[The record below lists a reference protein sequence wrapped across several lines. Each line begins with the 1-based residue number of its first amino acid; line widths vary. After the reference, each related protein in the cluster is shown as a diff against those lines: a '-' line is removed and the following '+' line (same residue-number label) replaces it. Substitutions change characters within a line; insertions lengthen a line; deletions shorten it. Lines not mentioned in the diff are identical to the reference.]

1 MVRLGD
7 RLRWSGFDHTKVGR
21 TWSVEHSMTAPGVL
35 SFLPGGIASR
45 TCFVRTIALACLV
58 LAGGCATP
66 VGVERSDPQ
75 SVHRELTGNV
85 LSTGDL
91 SDFSQ
96 NVLRLGGITD
106 LAEDDPEA
114 ALATIHD
121 AVVSGLAG
129 PNAMFAYAELAFQHA
144 SEGGGR
150 PYYLASAVYAFAY
163 LFPDAGDEA
172 PSPFDPRY
180 RWAVEL
186 YNLAITKAF
195 ETEDGA
201 RVELRSGMY
210 ELPFGCLDVAF
221 DQGRLVWGD
230 LRLTEFAP
238 AAEFKVRGL
247 RNRYRRPGLG
257 APLAAAM
264 KPLNP
269 IEGFQVALRQ
279 QAPMTAVLRI
289 EDARRALAEG
299 RLRGVLELYTPT
311 DPEEITIAGRTVPLE
326 VEPTASL
333 AYGLNDAPIWKTEY
347 SGFLFGD
354 LLQQTP
360 TQLAALQPHRPG
372 RFPVVL
378 VHGTASSAARW
389 ADVVNDLSSDPE
401 IRDRFEFW
409 FFSYETGN
417 PIPYSALQLR
427 EALEQAVA
435 RLDPQG
441 EDAAL
446 RDMVLIGHSQGGLL
460 VKMTAIET
468 GSHLWNHISRKPLDE
483 LRLQPATRKLLQQSL
498 FLEPESFVG
507 RVIFVA
513 TPHRGSYLAEYSLG
527 RFIAGFV
534 RLPFDLLE
542 ASGDVITNNPDAF
555 RLDPARTRIGSIY
568 GMTPGSPLIT
578 GLADIS
584 VAPGIPA
591 HSIIAVRGDGP
602 VEEGS
607 DGVVRY
613 QSAHVDGVESEL
625 VVRSGHSVQS
635 NPKTVLELRR
645 ILLLHAEQACREK
658 AIGCE
663 PPALISDRAQ

>member
-1 MVRLGD
+1 MSIGRIIQRRGGPILVNGRL
-7 RLRWSGFDHTKVGR
+7 
-21 TWSVEHSMTAPGVL
+21 A
-35 SFLPGGIASR
+35 
-45 TCFVRTIALACLV
+45 ALFGL
-58 LAGGCATP
+58 LALLLAAGCATP
-66 VGVERSDPQ
+66 IGVERADPQ

-85 LSTGDL
+85 LSSGEL
-91 SDFSQ
+91 SDFTQ
-96 NVLRLGGITD
+96 NVLRVAGIAD
-106 LAEDDPEA
+106 VAEDDPAA
-114 ALATIHD
+114 ALATLHD
-121 AVVSGLAG
+121 AVKTGIAG
-129 PNAMFAYAELAFQHA
+129 PNAMFAYAELAFKHA

-163 LFPDAGDEA
+163 LFPDDGSEA

-186 YNLAITKAF
+186 YNRALTKAF
-195 ETEDGA
+195 ETAGGA
-201 RVELRSGMY
+201 QVELRSGVY
-210 ELPFGCLDVAF
+210 ELPFGRLDVTF
-221 DQGRLVWGD
+221 DQNSLIWGD

-257 APLAAAM
+257 APLAAAAS
-264 KPLNP
+264 PLKP
-269 IEGFQVALRQ
+269 IEGLQVAASQR
-279 QAPMTAVLRI
+279 APVTAVLRI

-299 RLRGVLELYTPT
+299 QLHGILELYTPS
-311 DPEEITIAGRTVPLE
+311 DPEEITIAGRAVPLE

-333 AYGLNDAPIWKTEY
+333 AAGLEGAPIWKTEL
-347 SGFLFGD
+347 SGFLLGD
-354 LLQQTP
+354 LLQQTT
-360 TQLAALQPHRPG
+360 TQLAALQPHRAG

-389 ADVVNDLSSDPE
+389 AELVNDLSADPR

-417 PIPYSALQLR
+417 PIPYSALRLR
-427 EALEQAVA
+427 QALAQAVA
-435 RLDPQG
+435 SLDPSGQ
-441 EDAAL
+441 DMAL

-460 VKMTAIET
+460 VKMAAVDTD
-468 GSHLWNHISRKPLDE
+468 SRLWDAISRKPLDE
-483 LRLQPATRKLLQQSL
+483 LRLQPDTRELLRQS
-498 FLEPESFVG
+498 FFVEPAPFVG

-534 RLPFDLLE
+534 RLPFDLLR
-542 ASGDVITNNPDAF
+542 ATGDVVTNNPDAF
-555 RLDPARTRIGSIY
+555 RFDPTRTRVGSVY

-578 GLADIS
+578 GLADLP

-602 VEEGS
+602 LEDAS

-613 QSAHVDGVESEL
+613 ESAHIEGVELEL

-635 NPKTVLELRR
+635 NPQTVLEVRR
-645 ILLLHAEQACREK
+645 ILLLHAEEACREK
-658 AIGCE
+658 GIGCA
-663 PPALISDRAQ
+663 PAPAS

>member
-1 MVRLGD
+1 MSIGRIIQRRGGPILVNGRL
-7 RLRWSGFDHTKVGR
+7 
-21 TWSVEHSMTAPGVL
+21 A
-35 SFLPGGIASR
+35 
-45 TCFVRTIALACLV
+45 ALFGL
-58 LAGGCATP
+58 LALLLAAGCATP
-66 VGVERSDPQ
+66 IGVERADPQ

-85 LSTGDL
+85 LSSGEL
-91 SDFSQ
+91 SDFTQ
-96 NVLRLGGITD
+96 NVLRVAGIAD
-106 LAEDDPEA
+106 VAEDDPAA
-114 ALATIHD
+114 ALATLHD
-121 AVVSGLAG
+121 AVKTGIAG
-129 PNAMFAYAELAFQHA
+129 PNAMFAYAELAFKHA

-163 LFPDAGDEA
+163 LFPDDGSEA

-186 YNLAITKAF
+186 YNRALTKAF
-195 ETEDGA
+195 ETAGGA
-201 RVELRSGMY
+201 QVELRSGVY
-210 ELPFGCLDVAF
+210 ELPFGRLDVTF
-221 DQGRLVWGD
+221 DQNSLIWGD

-257 APLAAAM
+257 APLAAAAS
-264 KPLNP
+264 PLKP
-269 IEGFQVALRQ
+269 IEGLQVAASQR
-279 QAPMTAVLRI
+279 APVTAVLRI

-299 RLRGVLELYTPT
+299 QLHGILELYTPS
-311 DPEEITIAGRTVPLE
+311 DPEEITIAGRAVPLE

-333 AYGLNDAPIWKTEY
+333 AAGLEGAPIWKTEL
-347 SGFLFGD
+347 SGFLLGD
-354 LLQQTP
+354 LLQQT
-360 TQLAALQPHRPG
+360 TAQLAALQPHRAG

-389 ADVVNDLSSDPE
+389 AELVNDLSADPR

-417 PIPYSALQLR
+417 PIPYSALRLR
-427 EALEQAVA
+427 QDLAQAVA
-435 RLDPQG
+435 SLDPSGQ
-441 EDAAL
+441 DMAL

-460 VKMTAIET
+460 VKMAAVDTD
-468 GSHLWNHISRKPLDE
+468 SRLWDAISRKPLDE
-483 LRLQPATRKLLQQSL
+483 LRLQPDTRELLRQS
-498 FLEPESFVG
+498 FFVEPAPFVG

-527 RFIAGFV
+527 KFIAGFV
-534 RLPFDLLE
+534 RLPFDLLR
-542 ASGDVITNNPDAF
+542 ATGDVVTNNPDAF
-555 RLDPARTRIGSIY
+555 RFDPTRTRVGSVY

-578 GLADIS
+578 GLADLP

-602 VEEGS
+602 LEDAS

-613 QSAHVDGVESEL
+613 ESAHIEGVESEL

-635 NPKTVLELRR
+635 NPQTVLEVRR
-645 ILLLHAEQACREK
+645 ILLLHAEEACREK
-658 AIGCE
+658 GIGCA
-663 PPALISDRAQ
+663 PAPAS

>member
-1 MVRLGD
+1 M
-7 RLRWSGFDHTKVGR
+7 
-21 TWSVEHSMTAPGVL
+21 
-35 SFLPGGIASR
+35 
-45 TCFVRTIALACLV
+45 
-58 LAGGCATP
+58 
-66 VGVERSDPQ
+66 
-75 SVHRELTGNV
+75 
-85 LSTGDL
+85 LSTGEL
-91 SDFSQ
+91 SDFTQ
-96 NVLRLGGITD
+96 NVLRIGGIVE
-106 LAEDDPEA
+106 LAKDDPEA

-121 AVVSGLAG
+121 AVITGVAG
-129 PNAMFAYAELAFQHA
+129 PNAMFAYAELAFKHA

-163 LFPDAGDEA
+163 LFPDGEDEA

-195 ETEDGA
+195 ETADGA
-201 RVELRSGMY
+201 RVELRSGAY
-210 ELPFGCLDVAF
+210 ELPFGRLDVTF
-221 DQGRLVWGD
+221 DPDDLIWGD

-238 AAEFKVRGL
+238 AAEFEVRGL

-257 APLAAAM
+257 APLAAAAS
-264 KPLNP
+264 PLEA
-269 IEGFQVALRQ
+269 IEGFQVAARQ
-279 QAPMTAVLRI
+279 RAPVTAVLRI
-289 EDARRALAEG
+289 EDARRALADG
-299 RLRGVLELYTPT
+299 QLHGILELYTPT
-311 DPEEITIAGRTVPLE
+311 DPEQITIAGRAVPLE

-333 AYGLNDAPIWKTEY
+333 AYWLDDAPIWKTEF

-360 TQLAALQPHRPG
+360 TQLAALQPHQPG

-389 ADVVNDLSSDPE
+389 ADVLNDLSSDPR

-427 EALEQAVA
+427 QALEQAVA
-435 RLDPQG
+435 ALDPAG
-441 EDAAL
+441 EDLAL
-446 RDMVLIGHSQGGLL
+446 RDMVLDRPQPGRPAGQDGRDRHRL
-460 VKMTAIET
+460 A
-468 GSHLWNHISRKPLDE
+468 PLG
-483 LRLQPATRKLLQQSL
+483 RHQPQAARPAAVEPDTRELLQQSL
-498 FLEPESFVG
+498 FLEPEPFVG
-507 RVIFVA
+507 RVVFVA

-527 RFIAGFV
+527 RFIAGLV
-534 RLPFDLLE
+534 RLPFNLLRV
-542 ASGDVITNNPDAF
+542 SGDIVTNNPDAF
-555 RLDPARTRIGSIY
+555 RFDPTRTRIGSVY

-578 GLADIS
+578 GLADIP

-602 VEEGS
+602 VEDGS

-613 QSAHVDGVESEL
+613 QSAHIDGVESEL

-635 NPKTVLELRR
+635 NPQTVLELRR
-645 ILLLHAEQACREK
+645 ILLLHAEEACREK
-658 AIGCE
+658 GIGCAE
-663 PPALISDRAQ
+663 PPALVSEAQ

>member
-1 MVRLGD
+1 MSIGRIIQRRGGPILVNGRL
-7 RLRWSGFDHTKVGR
+7 
-21 TWSVEHSMTAPGVL
+21 A
-35 SFLPGGIASR
+35 
-45 TCFVRTIALACLV
+45 ALFGL
-58 LAGGCATP
+58 LALLLAAGCATP
-66 VGVERSDPQ
+66 IGVERADPQ

-85 LSTGDL
+85 LSSGEL
-91 SDFSQ
+91 SDFTQ
-96 NVLRLGGITD
+96 NVLRVAGIAD
-106 LAEDDPEA
+106 VAEDDPAA
-114 ALATIHD
+114 ALATLHD
-121 AVVSGLAG
+121 AVKTGIAG
-129 PNAMFAYAELAFQHA
+129 PNAMFAYAELAFKHA

-163 LFPDAGDEA
+163 LFPDDGSEA

-186 YNLAITKAF
+186 YNRALTKAF
-195 ETEDGA
+195 ETAGGA
-201 RVELRSGMY
+201 QVELRSGVY
-210 ELPFGCLDVAF
+210 ELPFGRLDVTF
-221 DQGRLVWGD
+221 DQNSLIWGD

-257 APLAAAM
+257 APLAAAAS
-264 KPLNP
+264 PLKP
-269 IEGFQVALRQ
+269 IEGLQVAASQR
-279 QAPMTAVLRI
+279 APVTAVLRI

-299 RLRGVLELYTPT
+299 QLHGILELYTPS
-311 DPEEITIAGRTVPLE
+311 DPEEITIAGRAVPLE

-333 AYGLNDAPIWKTEY
+333 AAGLEGAPIWKTEL
-347 SGFLFGD
+347 SGFLLGD
-354 LLQQTP
+354 LLQQTT
-360 TQLAALQPHRPG
+360 TQLAALQPHRAG

-389 ADVVNDLSSDPE
+389 AELVNDLSADPR

-417 PIPYSALQLR
+417 PIPYSALRLR
-427 EALEQAVA
+427 QDLAQAVA
-435 RLDPQG
+435 SLDPSGQ
-441 EDAAL
+441 DMAL

-460 VKMTAIET
+460 VKMAAVDT
-468 GSHLWNHISRKPLDE
+468 GSRLWDAISRKPLDE
-483 LRLQPATRKLLQQSL
+483 LRLQPDTRELLRQS
-498 FLEPESFVG
+498 FFVEPAPFVG

-534 RLPFDLLE
+534 RLPFDLLR
-542 ASGDVITNNPDAF
+542 ATGDVVTNNPDAF
-555 RLDPARTRIGSIY
+555 RFDPTRTRVGSVY

-578 GLADIS
+578 GLADLP

-602 VEEGS
+602 LEDAS

-613 QSAHVDGVESEL
+613 ESAHIEGVESEL

-635 NPKTVLELRR
+635 NPQTVLEVRR
-645 ILLLHAEQACREK
+645 ILLLHAEEACREK
-658 AIGCE
+658 GIGCA
-663 PPALISDRAQ
+663 PAPAS